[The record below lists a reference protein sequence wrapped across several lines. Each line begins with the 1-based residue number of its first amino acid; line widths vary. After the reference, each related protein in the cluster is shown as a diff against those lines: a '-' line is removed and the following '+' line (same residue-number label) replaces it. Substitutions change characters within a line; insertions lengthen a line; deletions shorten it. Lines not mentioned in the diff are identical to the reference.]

1 MRNMADRSD
10 VSTAGFQIWP
20 RLCGLVRAMALAL
33 SFLFDANLSLAQEPS
48 AGAIAAA
55 KELLQAKGAANMF
68 DPVVPGAIE
77 TAKNTL
83 LRTNINLAKE
93 LNEVAAQL
101 RTEYANKR
109 LEILEEMA
117 RTYARHFTEAEV
129 KDALAFY
136 KTPLGKKLIEQEPR
150 VLEETM
156 TRIQNWAD
164 RFADEALSRIRAEMK
179 KRGHNV

>member
-1 MRNMADRSD
+1 MRNLVAGSG
-10 VSTAGFQIWP
+10 VSAVGFENRHCW
-20 RLCGLVRAMALAL
+20 LWAVRALVFAVSVFAG
-33 SFLFDANLSLAQEPS
+33 ANLSLAQEPS